1 MMKMTNRLAL
11 AVMLGGWGISTLEQP
26 RIFNRAQGVP
36 QLNAEHWYSIQSAG
50 EEGGKPIEVYI
61 YGEIGFWGVTSGDF
75 IRDLKE
81 VDDGVSQVLV
91 HFDTVGGDLF
101 DGIAIHNALRALGE
115 RCTGQIDGACFSAGS
130 VAVCGAHR
138 VTMADNAMFMI
149 HNPWTFMAGDSDEL
163 RKMADMMDKA
173 FEGIVASYQ
182 HRALTIDDTEL
193 RRMIN
198 DTTWLTASEAKAHG
212 FVDDVFGE
220 AEPLVNNAPLGKILN
235 RYRNVPEAALRLVGE
250 VEQPPEPEPK
260 PEPTP
265 EPEPTL
271 EPDPQPQTPEAAEL
285 AAKLAADCAQAGL
298 SNCVSYLIRASALA
312 SREAVQAHFNRAKDV
327 RAACLVAKLPDEA
340 QTLIEAGLTGEQAK
354 AKLFEK
360 LANKSV
366 QVEISNL
373 PPLDDGPQASANQP
387 PAPSE
392 VYARRRNQA
401 SKGGKQA

>member
-1 MMKMTNRLAL
+1 MKMMTNRLAL
-11 AVMLGGWGISTLEQP
+11 AVMLGGLGIGAIAQP
-26 RIFNRAQGVP
+26 RMFNLGSAP
-36 QLNAEHWYSIQSAG
+36 DLNAEHWYSIQAAG

-81 VDDGVSQVLV
+81 VDDGVSEVLV

-101 DGIAIHNALRALGE
+101 DGIAIHNTLRALGE

-130 VAVCGAHR
+130 VAVCGAHKVR
-138 VTMADNAMFMI
+138 MADNAMFMI
-149 HNPWTFMAGDSDEL
+149 HNPWTFMAGDSEEL

-182 HRALTIDDTEL
+182 HRALSIDDAEL

-198 DTTWLTASEAKAHG
+198 DTTWLTASEAKSHG
-212 FVDDVFGE
+212 FVDEVFGE
-220 AEPLVNNAPLGKILN
+220 VAPLVNNAALGKILN

-250 VEQPPEPEPK
+250 VEQPPA
-260 PEPTP
+260 P
-265 EPEPTL
+265 EPEPAP
-271 EPDPQPQTPEAAEL
+271 EPVPDTPEAAEL
-285 AAKLAADCAQAGL
+285 AAKLAADCAQSGL
-298 SNCVSYLIRASALA
+298 SNCVSYLIKASALA
-312 SREAVQAHFNRAKDV
+312 SVETVQAHFNRAKDV

-340 QTLIEAGLTGEQAK
+340 QALIEAGLTGEQAK

-360 LANKSV
+360 LAANSG
-366 QVEISNL
+366 QVEIINL
-373 PPLDDGPQASANQP
+373 PPVDDAPQASAHQP

-392 VYARRRNQA
+392 VYARRRNKA
-401 SKGGKQA
+401 SKGGNNA

>member
-1 MMKMTNRLAL
+1 MKKMTNRLAL
-11 AVMLGGWGISTLEQP
+11 AVMLGGLGIDAFAQP
-26 RIFNRAQGVP
+26 RMLNLEGAP
-36 QLNAEHWYSIQSAG
+36 DLNAEHWYSIQAAG

-81 VDDGVSQVLV
+81 VDDGVSDVLV

-101 DGIAIHNALRALGE
+101 DGIAIHNTLRALGE

-130 VAVCGAHR
+130 VAVCGAHKVR
-138 VTMADNAMFMI
+138 MADNAMFMI

-182 HRALTIDDTEL
+182 HRALNIDDAEL

-198 DTTWLTASEAKAHG
+198 DTTWLTASEAMTHG
-212 FVDDVFGE
+212 FVDEVFGE
-220 AEPLVNNAPLGKILN
+220 VAPLVNNAALGKILN

-250 VEQPPEPEPK
+250 VEQPPAPE

-265 EPEPTL
+265 EPEP
-271 EPDPQPQTPEAAEL
+271 DPVPATPEAAEL
-285 AAKLAADCAQAGL
+285 AAKLAADCAHAGL
-298 SNCVSYLIRASALA
+298 SNCVSYLIKASALA
-312 SREAVQAHFNRAKDV
+312 SAEAVQAHFNRAKDV
-327 RAACLVAKLPDEA
+327 RAACLVANRPDDA
-340 QTLIEAGLTGEQAK
+340 QALIEAGLTAEQAK

-360 LANKSV
+360 LAAKSS

-373 PPLDDGPQASANQP
+373 PPVDDGPQAGAHQP
-387 PAPSE
+387 PTANE

>member
-26 RIFNRAQGVP
+26 RIFNRAQGAP

-182 HRALTIDDTEL
+182 HRALTLDDAEL

-212 FVDDVFGE
+212 FVDEIFGE

-250 VEQPPEPEPK
+250 VEQPSEPEPES
-260 PEPTP
+260 EPVP
-265 EPEPTL
+265 EPELVPA
-271 EPDPQPQTPEAAEL
+271 TPEAADL

-298 SNCVSYLIRASALA
+298 SNCVSYLIKASALA
-312 SREAVQAHFNRAKDV
+312 SAEAVQTHFNRAKDV

-340 QTLIEAGLTGEQAK
+340 QALIEAGLTGEQAR
-354 AKLFEK
+354 AKLFDK
-360 LANKSV
+360 LAQNSG
-366 QVEISNL
+366 QVELSNL
-373 PPLDDGPQASANQP
+373 PPLDDGPQASAHQP

-401 SKGGKQA
+401 SKGGQQA

>member
-11 AVMLGGWGISTLEQP
+11 AVMLGGLGISTLEQP
-26 RIFNRAQGVP
+26 RIFNRAEGAP
-36 QLNAEHWYSIQSAG
+36 QLNAEHWYSIQSAV
-50 EEGGKPIEVYI
+50 EEDGKPIEVYI

-101 DGIAIHNALRALGE
+101 DGIAIHNALRSLGE

-182 HRALTIDDTEL
+182 HRALTIEDAEL

-212 FVDDVFGE
+212 FVDEIFGE

-250 VEQPPEPEPK
+250 VENPSEPE

-265 EPEPTL
+265 EPEPV
-271 EPDPQPQTPEAAEL
+271 PATPEAADL
-285 AAKLAADCAQAGL
+285 AAKLVVDCAQAGL

-312 SREAVQAHFNRAKDV
+312 SSEAVQAHLNRAKDV

-340 QTLIEAGLTGEQAK
+340 QGLIEAGLTGEQAR
-354 AKLFEK
+354 AKLFDK
-360 LANKSV
+360 LAKNSGK
-366 QVEISNL
+366 VEISNL
-373 PPLDDGPQASANQP
+373 PPLDDAPQASAHQP
-387 PAPSE
+387 PSPSE
-392 VYARRRNQA
+392 VYARRRPQA

>member
-1 MMKMTNRLAL
+1 MKMMTNRLAL
-11 AVMLGGWGISTLEQP
+11 AVMLGGLGIDAFAQP
-26 RIFNRAQGVP
+26 RMLNLEGAP
-36 QLNAEHWYSIQSAG
+36 DLNAEHWYSIQAAG
-50 EEGGKPIEVYI
+50 EESGKLIEVYI

-101 DGIAIHNALRALGE
+101 DGIAIHNTLRALGE
-115 RCTGQIDGACFSAGS
+115 RCIGQIDGACFSAGS
-130 VAVCGAHR
+130 VAVCGAHKVR
-138 VTMADNAMFMI
+138 MADNAMFMI
-149 HNPWTFMAGDSDEL
+149 HNPWTWMAGDSDEL

-182 HRALTIDDTEL
+182 HRALNIDDAEL

-198 DTTWLTASEAKAHG
+198 DTTWLTANEAKAHG
-212 FVDDVFGE
+212 FVDEVFGE
-220 AEPLVNNAPLGKILN
+220 VEPLVNNAALGKILN

-250 VEQPPEPEPK
+250 VEPSPAPEPVPT

-265 EPEPTL
+265 
-271 EPDPQPQTPEAAEL
+271 DPVPASPEAAEL

-298 SNCVSYLIRASALA
+298 SNCVSYLIKASALA
-312 SREAVQAHFNRAKDV
+312 SGEVVQAHFKRAQDV
-327 RAACLVAKLPDEA
+327 RAACLVAKRPDDA
-340 QTLIEAGLTGEQAK
+340 QALIEAGLTGEQAK

-360 LANKSV
+360 LAAESS
-366 QVEISNL
+366 QVEISNV
-373 PPLDDGPQASANQP
+373 PPVDDGPQATAHQP
-387 PAPSE
+387 PAPGE
-392 VYARRRNQA
+392 VYARRRKQA

>member
-26 RIFNRAQGVP
+26 RIFNRAQGAP
-36 QLNAEHWYSIQSAG
+36 QLNAEHWYSIQSSG

-182 HRALTIDDTEL
+182 HRALTLDDAEL

-212 FVDDVFGE
+212 FVDDIFGE

-250 VEQPPEPEPK
+250 VEQPSEPEPEHV
-260 PEPTP
+260 P
-265 EPEPTL
+265 EPELVPA
-271 EPDPQPQTPEAAEL
+271 TPEAADL

-298 SNCVSYLIRASALA
+298 SNCVSYLIKASALA
-312 SREAVQAHFNRAKDV
+312 SAEAVQTHFNRAKDV

-340 QTLIEAGLTGEQAK
+340 QALIEAGLTGEQAR
-354 AKLFEK
+354 AKLFDK
-360 LANKSV
+360 LAQNSG
-366 QVEISNL
+366 QVELSNL
-373 PPLDDGPQASANQP
+373 PPLDDGPQASAHQP

-401 SKGGKQA
+401 SKGGQQA

>member
-1 MMKMTNRLAL
+1 MKKMTNRLAL
-11 AVMLGGWGISTLEQP
+11 AVMLGGLGIDAFAQP
-26 RIFNRAQGVP
+26 RMLNLEGAP
-36 QLNAEHWYSIQSAG
+36 DLNAEHWYSIQAAG

-81 VDDGVSQVLV
+81 IDDGVSEVLV

-101 DGIAIHNALRALGE
+101 DGIAIHNTLRALGE

-130 VAVCGAHR
+130 VAVCGAHKVR
-138 VTMADNAMFMI
+138 MADNAMFMI
-149 HNPWTFMAGDSDEL
+149 HNPWTFMAGDSNEL
-163 RKMADMMDKA
+163 RQMADMMDKA

-182 HRALTIDDTEL
+182 HRALNIDDAEL

-198 DTTWLTASEAKAHG
+198 DTTWLTASEAMTHG
-212 FVDDVFGE
+212 FVDEVFGE
-220 AEPLVNNAPLGKILN
+220 VAPLVNNAALGKILN

-250 VEQPPEPEPK
+250 VEQPPADEPDPATEPEP
-260 PEPTP
+260 
-265 EPEPTL
+265 
-271 EPDPQPQTPEAAEL
+271 DPVTTTPEAAEL
-285 AAKLAADCAQAGL
+285 AAKLATDCAAAGL
-298 SNCVSYLIRASALA
+298 SNCVSYLIKASALA
-312 SREAVQAHFNRAKDV
+312 SAEAVQAHFNRAKEV
-327 RAACLVAKLPDEA
+327 RAACMVAKRPDDA
-340 QTLIEAGLTGEQAK
+340 QALIEAGLTGEQAK

-360 LANKSV
+360 LAANSG

-373 PPLDDGPQASANQP
+373 PPVDDGPQASAHQP
-387 PAPSE
+387 PTANE

>member
-1 MMKMTNRLAL
+1 MNKQTYRLAL
-11 AVMLGGWGISTLEQP
+11 AIMLGSLGINPLEQP
-26 RIFNRAQGVP
+26 RIFNRAEGAP
-36 QLNAEHWYSIQSAG
+36 DLNAEHWYSIQAAG
-50 EEGGKPIEVYI
+50 EEGGRTIEVYV

-81 VDDGVSQVLV
+81 LDDGVSPVLV

-182 HRALTIDDTEL
+182 HRALTIDDAEL

-198 DTTWLTASEAKAHG
+198 DTTWLTAAEAKAHG
-212 FVDDVFGE
+212 FVDEVFGE

-250 VEQPPEPEPK
+250 PEAA
-260 PEPTP
+260 PTP
-265 EPEPTL
+265 EPEPDPTPEPAP
-271 EPDPQPQTPEAAEL
+271 EPDPVPDTPEAAEL
-285 AAKLAADCAQAGL
+285 AAQLARDCEQAGL
-298 SNCVSYLIRASALA
+298 SNCLSYLIRASALA
-312 SREAVQAHFNRAKDV
+312 SSEMVQAHLARAKDV

-340 QTLIEAGLTGEQAK
+340 KALIEAGLTGEQAR
-354 AKLFEK
+354 AKLFDK
-360 LANKSV
+360 IAQRSG
-366 QVEISNL
+366 QVEIDNR
-373 PPLDDGPQASANQP
+373 PPLDDAPQASANQP
-387 PAPSE
+387 PTPSE
-392 VYARRRNQA
+392 IYARRRNQA
-401 SKGGKQA
+401 SKGGNKA

>member
-1 MMKMTNRLAL
+1 MKKMTNRLAL
-11 AVMLGGWGISTLEQP
+11 AVMLGGLGIDAFAQP
-26 RIFNRAQGVP
+26 RMFNLEGAP
-36 QLNAEHWYSIQSAG
+36 DLNAEHWYSIQAAG

-81 VDDGVSQVLV
+81 IDDGVSDVLV

-101 DGIAIHNALRALGE
+101 DGIAIHNTLRALGE
-115 RCTGQIDGACFSAGS
+115 RCIGQIDGACFSAGS
-130 VAVCGAHR
+130 VAVCGAHKVR
-138 VTMADNAMFMI
+138 MADNAMFMI

-182 HRALTIDDTEL
+182 HRALNIDDGEL

-198 DTTWLTASEAKAHG
+198 DTTWLTASEAMTHG
-212 FVDDVFGE
+212 FVDEVFGE
-220 AEPLVNNAPLGKILN
+220 VAPLVNNAALGKILN

-250 VEQPPEPEPK
+250 VEQPPAPEPD
-260 PEPTP
+260 PAP
-265 EPEPTL
+265 EPEP
-271 EPDPQPQTPEAAEL
+271 DPVSATPEAAEL
-285 AAKLAADCAQAGL
+285 AAKLAADCAAAGL
-298 SNCVSYLIRASALA
+298 SNCVSYLIKASALA
-312 SREAVQAHFNRAKDV
+312 SADAVQAHFNRAKDI

-340 QTLIEAGLTGEQAK
+340 QALIEAGLTGDQAK

-360 LANKSV
+360 LANKSG

-373 PPLDDGPQASANQP
+373 PPVNDGPQAGAHQP
-387 PAPSE
+387 PTASE
-392 VYARRRNQA
+392 VYARRRDNA
-401 SKGGKQA
+401 SKGGNKA

>member
-1 MMKMTNRLAL
+1 MKKMTNRLAL
-11 AVMLGGWGISTLEQP
+11 AVMLGGLGIDAFAQP
-26 RIFNRAQGVP
+26 RMLNLEGAP
-36 QLNAEHWYSIQSAG
+36 DLNAEHWYSIQAAG

-81 VDDGVSQVLV
+81 IDDGVSEVLV

-101 DGIAIHNALRALGE
+101 DGIAIHNTLRALGE

-130 VAVCGAHR
+130 VAVCGAHKVR
-138 VTMADNAMFMI
+138 MADNAMFMI
-149 HNPWTFMAGDSDEL
+149 HNPWTFMAGDSEEL

-182 HRALTIDDTEL
+182 HRALNIDDAEL

-198 DTTWLTASEAKAHG
+198 DTTWLTASEAKTHG
-212 FVDDVFGE
+212 FVDEVFGE
-220 AEPLVNNAPLGKILN
+220 VAPLVNNAALGKILN

-250 VEQPPEPEPK
+250 VEPA
-260 PEPTP
+260 PTP
-265 EPEPTL
+265 EPDPTPDP
-271 EPDPQPQTPEAAEL
+271 EPDPVPTTPEAAEL
-285 AAKLAADCAQAGL
+285 AAKLATDCAAAGL
-298 SNCVSYLIRASALA
+298 SNCVSYLIKASALA
-312 SREAVQAHFNRAKDV
+312 SAEAVQAHFNRAKDV
-327 RAACLVAKLPDEA
+327 RAACLVAKRPDDA
-340 QTLIEAGLTGEQAK
+340 QALIEAGLTGEQAK

-360 LANKSV
+360 LAANSS

-373 PPLDDGPQASANQP
+373 PPVDDDPQASAHQP
-387 PAPSE
+387 PTANE